1 MKFVGPAVPNVWLI
15 FGHDVKRLGDL
26 DLSTGA
32 CPLIHPN
39 YFFGLFRVRV
49 RIRVKSV
56 TETNMMTEK

>member
-1 MKFVGPAVPNVWLI
+1 MKLVGLAVPNIWLI

-39 YFFGLFRVRV
+39 YFSVYLGLGLGLGLGL
-49 RIRVKSV
+49 SQ
-56 TETNMMTEK
+56 